1 MKKNERT
8 LAYNRAFLI
17 ENDELNQIGGGA
29 IAGTTQYTT
38 KQSVDQYGNWDVGAD
53 VQWD

>member
-8 LAYNRAFLI
+8 LAYNQALLVNI
-17 ENDELNQIGGGA
+17 DELEQIGGGS
-29 IAGTTQYTT
+29 GNWTTQYTT

-53 VQWD
+53 VRWD